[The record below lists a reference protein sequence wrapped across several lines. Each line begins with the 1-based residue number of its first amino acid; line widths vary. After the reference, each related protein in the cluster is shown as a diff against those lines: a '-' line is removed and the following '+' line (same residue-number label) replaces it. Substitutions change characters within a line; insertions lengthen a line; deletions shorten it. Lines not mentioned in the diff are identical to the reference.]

1 MIRLGVTGT
10 DTGVGKTTVACAL
23 LALLRDAAVRTSA
36 MKPVET
42 GVGDDDPVSDAERL
56 RAMATE
62 RHPLQRV
69 RPYVFPEPIAPLAAA
84 EHAGFA
90 IDLEELDRAFAEL
103 CATADA
109 VIVEGAGGALVPIT
123 DAHSVL
129 DLFHRWSLEVII
141 VAANRLGVLNHALLT
156 VQAVRA
162 AGLRIRGIVLVDGVN
177 ADASSATKGQ
187 LLMRLTRLPVFG
199 FPVLDDPFDAPSLA
213 AAASRAHLDTLV
225 DDLTQ
230 PLSHAT

>member
-1 MIRLGVTGT
+1 MSRLGVTGT
-10 DTGVGKTTVACAL
+10 DTGVGKTTIACAL
-23 LALLRDAAVRTSA
+23 LALLREAGVRTAA

-42 GVGDDDPVSDAERL
+42 GVGGDDPTSDAERL
-56 RAMATE
+56 RVMATV

-69 RPYVFPEPIAPLAAA
+69 CPYVFPDPVAPLAAA
-84 EHAGFA
+84 EHTGIA
-90 IDLEELDRAFAEL
+90 IDLEELDCAFAEL

-123 DAHSVL
+123 DTHSVL

-141 VAANRLGVLNHALLT
+141 VAANRLGVLNHSLLT

-177 ADASSATKGQ
+177 ADASCGTNAQ
-187 LLMRLTRLPVFG
+187 LLARLTRLPVFG
-199 FPVLDDPFDAPSLA
+199 FPVLDDPTDTRSLA
-213 AAASRAHLDTLV
+213 TAASRAHLDTLV

-230 PLSHAT
+230 PLTHAT